1 MNASQCRPHSDAHTL
16 QSVYI
21 GADVKPGPG
30 RLDNAAP
37 AIYFLQAI
45 FFATVNN
52 TAERRRELKY
62 LLIYISQ
69 DETLAVEA
77 LHAREVEA
85 RVSELQLAPA
95 DYAVAAGEIFKRPS
109 DPKHWQLK
117 GSDYLSG

>member
-1 MNASQCRPHSDAHTL
+1 M
-16 QSVYI
+16 
-21 GADVKPGPG
+21 
-30 RLDNAAP
+30 
-37 AIYFLQAI
+37 
-45 FFATVNN
+45 
-52 TAERRRELKY
+52 KY

-77 LHAREVEA
+77 LHVREVEA